1 MAAPV
6 LLVVAHPAFERAR
19 VTPALAR
26 AGAAAPGVELHDLY
40 EAYPDFLIDVDR
52 EQARLLNHPVVA
64 LQFPFF
70 WYSVPALLKE
80 WIDLVFTHGFAYGRG
95 GTQLAGKTLVC
106 ALSTGGAGEAYG
118 PGGGNRFTI
127 EEFLRPLEATAHLCG
142 MRWLEPT
149 VVHGAAVLTEATL
162 DAAAGR
168 WADRLARLSAEA
180 QVEARAEALA

>member
-19 VTPALAR
+19 VTPALAH

-40 EAYPDFLIDVDR
+40 EAYPDFLIDVEA
-52 EQARLLNHPVVA
+52 EQQRLLDHDIVA

-95 GTQLAGKTLVC
+95 GTRLAGKTLLC
-106 ALSTGGAGEAYG
+106 GLSTGGSAEAYG

-142 MRWLEPT
+142 MRWAPPF
-149 VVHGAAVLTEATL
+149 VVHGAAVLTPEGLAS
-162 DAAAGR
+162 AAEG
-168 WADRLARLSAEA
+168 WAARLA
-180 QVEARAEALA
+180 ALASDERATA